1 MPTLK
6 TPQKPRIWTVE
17 EYHYLT
23 KIGMFH
29 PTEKLE
35 LLEGQI
41 IQMAAKGTSHTVATR
56 RIAKLLGTL
65 LNNQA
70 NIYTQD
76 PITLNDYSEPEPDII
91 AVIQDPLDYF
101 EHHPTP
107 TDIYLI
113 IEVADSNLDYDL
125 SVKSQAYAKSNIR
138 DYWVLDV
145 NERQLN
151 VFREPSQ
158 KGYKQRFILTEKE
171 EVNLLR
177 FPQIYLSVESIFPPK
192 KDIVYGVSA
201 KFKNLS

>member
-1 MPTLK
+1 MQTLK
-6 TPQKPRIWTVE
+6 TSQKLRLWTVK

-65 LNNQA
+65 LNEQA
-70 NIYTQD
+70 AIYTQD
-76 PITLNDYSEPEPDII
+76 PITLNDYSEPDPDII
-91 AVIQDPLDYF
+91 VVIPDTLDYF

-107 TDIYLI
+107 ADIYII
-113 IEVADSNLDYDL
+113 IEVADSSLDYDL

-145 NERQLN
+145 NERQLY

-158 KGYKQRFILTEKE
+158 KGYKQRFILTENE
-171 EVNLLR
+171 EVNLFSL
-177 FPQIYLSVESIFPPK
+177 PQIFLSVQWMLPPK
-192 KDIVYGVSA
+192 KDIV
-201 KFKNLS
+201 